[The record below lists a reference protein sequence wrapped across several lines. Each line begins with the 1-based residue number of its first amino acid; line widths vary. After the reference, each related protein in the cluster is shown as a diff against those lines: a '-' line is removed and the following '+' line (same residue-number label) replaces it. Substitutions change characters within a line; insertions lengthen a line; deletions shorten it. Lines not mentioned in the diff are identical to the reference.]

1 MIPIGKPQQQQQ
13 MSAKQ
18 RKLLKKREKRE
29 RRNAARLEER
39 KESAEREQ
47 EILRMISS
55 SSREKIKSTIKKV
68 TRKTIGT
75 RSGIVIKTGDR
86 FSIIKTSLDDSSN
99 TFTIKINPDNIPE
112 EYKPEVGDKIN
123 INIVEATFGNG
134 NIQYEIARDE
144 KIILV
149 LTKEDAIKE
158 RRKSSINRFLNNYE
172 DVVICTEKCEET
184 TKGGA
189 SLTIFKFNKTI
200 GHKFKTLITNGT
212 EISVLSRFV
221 KKPFSIKDYQDE
233 PKDIAKDETKDET
246 EDEPKDEP
254 EYISLD
260 ILDDEINEKIIDNK
274 YFIIRLGSK
283 KGTTRGLKAMYISE
297 EEKNDIIAD
306 YKNSRR
312 KESIKIEKMNSKS
325 INTKRTKKRTTS
337 GYAAAFSDDSD
348 SDDE

>member
-1 MIPIGKPQQQQQ
+1 NTFLEVINNKTSLVKMIPIGQPQQ

-55 SSREKIKSTIKKV
+55 SSRKIKSNIKKV

-99 TFTIKINPDNIPE
+99 TVTIKINPNNIPE
-112 EYKPEVGDKIN
+112 EYNPEVGDKIN

-144 KIILV
+144 KIVLV

-158 RRKSSINRFLNNYE
+158 RRMNNISRFLNNYE

-184 TKGGA
+184 TKG
-189 SLTIFKFNKTI
+189 
-200 GHKFKTLITNGT
+200 
-212 EISVLSRFV
+212 
-221 KKPFSIKDYQDE
+221 
-233 PKDIAKDETKDET
+233 
-246 EDEPKDEP
+246 
-254 EYISLD
+254 
-260 ILDDEINEKIIDNK
+260 
-274 YFIIRLGSK
+274 
-283 KGTTRGLKAMYISE
+283 
-297 EEKNDIIAD
+297 
-306 YKNSRR
+306 
-312 KESIKIEKMNSKS
+312 
-325 INTKRTKKRTTS
+325 
-337 GYAAAFSDDSD
+337 
-348 SDDE
+348 

>member
-1 MIPIGKPQQQQQ
+1 
-13 MSAKQ
+13 
-18 RKLLKKREKRE
+18 
-29 RRNAARLEER
+29 
-39 KESAEREQ
+39 
-47 EILRMISS
+47 
-55 SSREKIKSTIKKV
+55 IKKV

-99 TFTIKINPDNIPE
+99 TVTIKINPNNIPE
-112 EYKPEVGDKIN
+112 EYNPEVGDKIN

-144 KIILV
+144 KIVLV

-158 RRKSSINRFLNNYE
+158 RRMNNISRFLNNYE

-189 SLTIFKFNKTI
+189 SLTIFEIKKNTG

-233 PKDIAKDETKDET
+233 PKDIPKDESKDK
-246 EDEPKDEP
+246 PKDEP
-254 EYISLD
+254 T
-260 ILDDEINEKIIDNK
+260 DDTDEKIIDNK

-312 KESIKIEKMNSKS
+312 KESIKIERMNAKS